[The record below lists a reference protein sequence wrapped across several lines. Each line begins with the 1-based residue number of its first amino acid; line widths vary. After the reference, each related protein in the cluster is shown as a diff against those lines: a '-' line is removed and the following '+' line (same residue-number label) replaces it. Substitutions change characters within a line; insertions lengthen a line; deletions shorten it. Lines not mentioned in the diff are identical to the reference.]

1 MQQQSPIQ
9 HESDTNVEMPLWR
22 HEGSSRIPFW
32 AYTNPEVYQRELHR
46 IFYSKHWNYV
56 GLEAEIPNPGDFKR
70 TSVGERS
77 IVIARDT
84 DGSVTGVENICAHRG
99 AQFCRERFG
108 NRKEFLCP
116 YHQ

>member
-1 MQQQSPIQ
+1 MQQQSPMQ
-9 HESDTNVEMPLWR
+9 QQSETAVEMPVWS

-32 AYTNPEVYQRELHR
+32 AYTDPEVYQRELQR

-77 IVIARDT
+77 IVIAGIRT
-84 DGSVTGVENICAHRG
+84 VR
-99 AQFCRERFG
+99 
-108 NRKEFLCP
+108 
-116 YHQ
+116 

>member
-1 MQQQSPIQ
+1 MQNL
-9 HESDTNVEMPLWR
+9 DTNTEMPLWT

-32 AYTNPEVYQRELHR
+32 AYTNPEVYERELHR

-56 GLEAEIPNPGDFKR
+56 GLEAEIPNHGDFKR
-70 TSVGERS
+70 TSIGERS
-77 IVIARDT
+77 IVITRDT

-99 AQFCRERFG
+99 ARFCRERFG

-116 YHQ
+116 YHQWT